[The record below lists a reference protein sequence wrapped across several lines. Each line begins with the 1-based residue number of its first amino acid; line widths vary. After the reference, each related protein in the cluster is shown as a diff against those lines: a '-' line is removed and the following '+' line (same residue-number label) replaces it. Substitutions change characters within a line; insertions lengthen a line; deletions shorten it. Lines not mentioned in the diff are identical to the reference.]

1 MTDPV
6 EIINRFT
13 EYSPHKGEE
22 PLPLPIPGHWFRKI
36 CALADRIAAAE
47 NERDELRAENKRLT
61 DANIALRTELE
72 NVKKMWR
79 DTIDRQRLPETARR
93 RFRLTC
99 KHEPEWGPGDSKR
112 LGKCKLALENYGDRE
127 AVQLSRF
134 TNPDEVITFEGE
146 RVMNCTGWEP
156 KEGDK

>member
-61 DANIALRTELE
+61 DANIALRAELE

-93 RFRLTC
+93 RFCLTC
-99 KHEPEWGPGDSKR
+99 KHEPEWIGNSGR
-112 LGKCKLALENYGDRE
+112 CKLSVIDFGVDQATWLR
-127 AVQLSRF
+127 RF
-134 TNPDEVITFEGE
+134 PYAEEVITDEGN

-156 KEGDK
+156 KEGDR